1 MPDPK
6 WILMAMLV
14 LGGAAGPGRTQAQD
28 PALSE
33 EQQRIE
39 AALPAQAVV
48 PPLKP
53 RKLLIF
59 DLNVGYGGHGSI
71 PTANWAFTRMG
82 QKTGAFE
89 AVVSRD
95 PSVFRPESL
104 KQFDAVFL
112 NNTVGNLFT
121 DPALRQ
127 SLIEFVY
134 GGGGLMGVHGTSV
147 AFTRWTEGAQEDW
160 PEFGL
165 MLGARGA
172 SHLQADEPVFIR
184 LDDPDH
190 PLNRPFG
197 GQGFEYRDEFFR
209 FGEPYSRNR
218 VRVLLSL
225 DNQRTAQ
232 LQGRDRVHPFREDDD
247 YALAWVRHYG
257 RGRVFYCTIAH
268 NPQVFW
274 DPRMLQFYLGAVQF
288 VLGDLPAPTVPSGK
302 LTPALR
308 AQEKLG
314 WRLGIEAYTFHKYTF
329 FEAIEKTAQLG
340 LPYMGGLSFQQ
351 VSAEIPKNF
360 DPQLTDEEL
369 QQVRLKLDSAGV
381 RLLTYYIQDI
391 PGDEAGCRKVF
402 EFGRKI
408 GIETF
413 MSEPAPEALDT
424 IERFCEEYGINV
436 ALHNHDQKASPV
448 YWHPEGILKVC
459 QGRSKHLGACAD
471 LGYWMRSGIDPI
483 EGVRLL
489 KDRLI
494 TVQMHDLHE
503 LSPEGHD
510 VPWGTG
516 VGRSEEFLRE
526 VHRLGLRP
534 TMFGLEYSYNWWESM
549 PEVAQCKAF
558 FDRVSQELAGG
569 LAQAE
574 SLGYPL
580 AQAFSQ

>member
-1 MPDPK
+1 MLRSR
-6 WILMAMLV
+6 WILVAALAVAGAMGPWWV
-14 LGGAAGPGRTQAQD
+14 AAPAQGDVGP
-28 PALSE
+28 E

-39 AALPAQAVV
+39 AALPDQAVV

-71 PTANWAFTRMG
+71 PTANLAFTLMG

-89 AVVSRD
+89 TVVSRD
-95 PSVFRPESL
+95 PAVFRPESL

-121 DPALRQ
+121 DPELRQ
-127 SLIEFVY
+127 SLVEFVY

-172 SHLQADEPVFIR
+172 SHLEANEPVFIR

-209 FGEPYSRNR
+209 FGEPYSRHR

-225 DNQRTAQ
+225 DNERTAQ
-232 LQGRDRVHPFREDDD
+232 LQGQDRVHPFREDDD

-274 DPRMLQFYLGAVQF
+274 DPKMLQFYLGGAQF
-288 VLGDLPAPTVPSGK
+288 VLGDLPAPTLPSAQ

-351 VSAEIPKNF
+351 VSADIPKNF

-369 QQVRLKLDSAGV
+369 RQVRLKLDSAGV

-391 PGDEAGCRKVF
+391 PGDEEGCRRVF

-436 ALHNHDQKASPV
+436 ALHNHDRNASPV

-459 QGRSKHLGACAD
+459 QGRSKRLGACAD

-489 KDRLI
+489 QDRLI

-516 VGRSEEFLRE
+516 VGRSREFFEE

-534 TMFGLEYSYNWWESM
+534 VMFGLEYSYDWFDSM
-549 PEVAQCKAF
+549 PEAAQCKAF
-558 FDRVSQELAGG
+558 FDQVSLELLEGEAG
-569 LAQAE
+569 
-574 SLGYPL
+574 
-580 AQAFSQ
+580 